1 MLANNLP
8 AGHIFRPGQTSDLF
22 LWVPL
27 YKSASSTSRS
37 YRSLAFFYPAESSNF
52 PFLTIAYSSF
62 GFLCLRQF
70 FGRVSLSVFGLIRV
84 RQYIDRVLKS
94 ITTQSILSQS
104 PLVVWPVV
112 GWGWHTLDMFWSTLC
127 YLYLLITS
135 VWFSSCLA
143 FVIVPVNCFMF
154 RLWCTIGYVWLFVSS
169 FLWLNCLLTR
179 ESLHLGQLCDPM
191 KAFIWVRFVTP

>member
-1 MLANNLP
+1 MLVGNLP
-8 AGHIFRPGQTSDLF
+8 AGPIFRPCQTSDLF

-37 YRSLAFFYPAESSNF
+37 YRSLVFFYPAESSNF

-70 FGRVSLSVFGLIRV
+70 FLGRVSLSVFGLIRV

-94 ITTQSILSQS
+94 ITTQSILSLS

-112 GWGWHTLDMFWSTLC
+112 GWGWHTLDMFWSTL
-127 YLYLLITS
+127 
-135 VWFSSCLA
+135 V
-143 FVIVPVNCFMF
+143 
-154 RLWCTIGYVWLFVSS
+154 LFVSAHN
-169 FLWLNCLLTR
+169 LCLVLLLF
-179 ESLHLGQLCDPM
+179 SLCFCASKLFYVQTMVYH
-191 KAFIWVRFVTP
+191 WVRVAFCFLLPLVELSFDS